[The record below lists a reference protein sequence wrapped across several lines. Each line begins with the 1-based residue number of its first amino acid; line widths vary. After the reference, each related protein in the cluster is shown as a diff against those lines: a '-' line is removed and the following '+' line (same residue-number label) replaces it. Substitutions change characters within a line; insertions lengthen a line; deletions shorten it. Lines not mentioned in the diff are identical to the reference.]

1 MSKDKA
7 ADTKATENAAPL
19 DMGHGGIYKP
29 WVAHREKMSRDSYK
43 R

>member
-1 MSKDKA
+1 MNKIKA

-19 DMGHGGIYKP
+19 DMGHDGVYKP
-29 WVAHREKMSRDSYK
+29 WVAHREKTARKGNK